1 MPLKAVLRKLLTTP
15 TSQWT
20 YLGSGLQMFIQGSV
34 IAWMPSYLNRYHGMD
49 MTQSATSAGLLVL
62 VAGIGMTGGGVL
74 VDRLSRRDDRNKLRV
89 PMLYALVS
97 AVILLTA
104 FVLPPTPLQLVLIAI
119 GLLIGAGF
127 AGPSGAAICDV
138 TSASIHQPRRWQSWC
153 WPTTSSD
160 LHPVRS
166 SPVCWLTP
174 STCDS
179 P

>member
-1 MPLKAVLRKLLTTP
+1 
-15 TSQWT
+15 
-20 YLGSGLQMFIQGSV
+20 
-34 IAWMPSYLNRYHGMD
+34 
-49 MTQSATSAGLLVL
+49 
-62 VAGIGMTGGGVL
+62 MTGGGVL

-127 AGPSGAAICDV
+127 AGPSGAAICDEFMLDH
-138 TSASIHQPRRWQSWC
+138 AWRWQSWC